1 MSIKTTNL
9 KNGQNELDGKVIDM
23 LNIMHV
29 NNYILA
35 NIKKKNSQFLKK
47 LRDKANIPSKPKS
60 ICEK

>member
-35 NIKKKNSQFLKK
+35 NIKKKNS
-47 LRDKANIPSKPKS
+47 
-60 ICEK
+60 